1 MEGNSL
7 TDGFTDNSGIDE
19 LAEGLI
25 ENETLLYLSLA
36 NCNLDN
42 ESGKLLRNAIEQNDV
57 IIHLDLSNNPKMSL
71 NDVRAIQDKLI
82 ENKQKYDQDRFKE
95 FIERKR
101 MKREEDIST
110 II

>member
-42 ESGKLLRNAIEQNDV
+42 ESGKLLRNAIE
-57 IIHLDLSNNPKMSL
+57 
-71 NDVRAIQDKLI
+71 
-82 ENKQKYDQDRFKE
+82 
-95 FIERKR
+95 
-101 MKREEDIST
+101 
-110 II
+110 